1 LIVFQERRW
10 KNMGT
15 SVAREIQT
23 PRNAKDRK
31 SRSVRAEV
39 HVERYD
45 DPSVQER
52 IAQLAYSYW
61 ESRGCP
67 LGSPEEDWLQAE
79 REFHERE
86 RLATGPT

>member
-1 LIVFQERRW
+1 
-10 KNMGT
+10 MAT
-15 SVAREIQT
+15 SVARDRYT

-31 SRSVRAEV
+31 SQSVRAED
-39 HVERYD
+39 HEERYD
-45 DPSVQER
+45 DRSEQER

-79 REFHERE
+79 REIQERE
-86 RLATGPT
+86 RLATGPA